1 MEWILMLIL
10 NAVWM
15 LMCLFCIVTGII
27 LGTKKQKEAEPKPIS
42 EAEKRKIE
50 KERRELNNFMSY
62 TGDTQSP

>member
-15 LMCLFCIVTGII
+15 LMCFFCIVAGII
-27 LGTKKQKEAEPKPIS
+27 LGTKKQKEAESKPIS

-62 TGDTQSP
+62 TGDSQAP